1 MDLISGARANHP
13 TMGDWGGLNK
23 PQPAITSPEMMLSIL
38 DEIDYG
44 LLLLTAG
51 GRLRHANQL
60 ALECLRGA
68 GALMLRDGKVQA
80 KHPDQ
85 QAELALAIAAA
96 LAGRRRLLMLAGE
109 CREGRECPVALIP
122 LPGAGLPEDGPP
134 TCLVLMGKQQSCEL
148 LSLTFFAQA
157 YALTPAEVGVLRGLC
172 HGHPPKDI
180 ARDLGVAVS
189 TIRTQIGSVRSK
201 TQSSSIRDLLRRI
214 AALPPITLAL
224 KSSLLN

>member
-1 MDLISGARANHP
+1 MDLFNDARASHTTATDFVWPDTVQQP
-13 TMGDWGGLNK
+13 T
-23 PQPAITSPEMMLSIL
+23 TSPEMMLRIL

-44 LLLLTAG
+44 LMLLTAG

-80 KHPDQ
+80 KYPDQ

-96 LAGRRRLLMLAGE
+96 LAGRRRLLMLAGV
-109 CREGRECPVALIP
+109 CRECPVALIP
-122 LPGAGLPEDGPP
+122 LPGSGSPGDGPP

-201 TQSSSIRDLLRRI
+201 TQSSSIRELLRRI

>member
-1 MDLISGARANHP
+1 MDLISGTRASHP
-13 TMGDWGGLNK
+13 MIAVWGGPNK
-23 PQPAITSPEMMLSIL
+23 PQQAITSPEMMLRIL

-44 LLLLTAG
+44 LMLLTAG

-60 ALECLRGA
+60 ALESLRGA
-68 GALMLRDGKVQA
+68 GALMLRDGQVQA

-96 LAGRRRLLMLAGE
+96 LAGRRRLLMLASA
-109 CREGRECPVALIP
+109 CRECPVALIP
-122 LPGAGLPEDGPP
+122 LPGAGLPGDGPP

-201 TQSSSIRDLLRRI
+201 TQSSSIRELLRRI